1 MPQNMEQEFSIFT
14 TTILPADLSF
24 LVPVIPAQTALRIQI
39 YQYIIAADSID
50 HLPWNTVQVFPAAP
64 SEEFGR
70 TAYDKGADPAAGKI
84 QFQVAY
90 ISQPDSVPDIDDLF

>member
-39 YQYIIAADSID
+39 YLYIIAADSID